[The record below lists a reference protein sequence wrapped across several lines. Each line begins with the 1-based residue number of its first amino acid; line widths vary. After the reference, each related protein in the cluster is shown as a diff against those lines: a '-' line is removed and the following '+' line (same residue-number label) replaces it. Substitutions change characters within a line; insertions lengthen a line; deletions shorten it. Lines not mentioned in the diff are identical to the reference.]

1 MKTESEQRVMLARM
15 EAARA
20 ETERHLAI
28 IERQIAA
35 RAERIAMSSH
45 VQTRRF
51 GRATSRWNR
60 ADERR
65 YQEMLAALH
74 FERRGEIEALARKL
88 ARQAGAI
95 AACRL
100 RHGINAAAQ
109 EMAS

>member
-1 MKTESEQRVMLARM
+1 MKTESEQRARLARM
-15 EAARA
+15 ERARA

-28 IERQIAA
+28 IERQIAG
-35 RAERIAMSSH
+35 RAEHIAMSSH

-51 GRATSRWNR
+51 GPATSRWNPV
-60 ADERR
+60 DERR
-65 YQEMLAALH
+65 YQEALAALH

-88 ARQAGAI
+88 TRQAGAI

-100 RHGINAAAQ
+100 RHVINAASE